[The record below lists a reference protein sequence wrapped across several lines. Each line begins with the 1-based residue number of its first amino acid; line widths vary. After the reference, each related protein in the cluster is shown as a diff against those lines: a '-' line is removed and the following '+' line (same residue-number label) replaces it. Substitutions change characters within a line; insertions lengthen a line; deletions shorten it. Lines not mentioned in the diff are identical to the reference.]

1 MKELLSVILEKT
13 TFEKFMD
20 GVVDLVVTLFLGI
33 LAIIC
38 VLVLA

>member
-1 MKELLSVILEKT
+1 MKELLEVILEKT

-20 GVVDLVVTLFLGI
+20 GVVDLVVTLILGI

-38 VLVLA
+38 ILVLA

>member
-1 MKELLSVILEKT
+1 MKELLAVILEKT

-20 GVVDLVVTLFLGI
+20 GVVDLVVTLILGI

-38 VLVLA
+38 ILVLA